1 MFFDTLLKNKSKR
14 FFKKSLV
21 LLLFVFDE
29 NSPSRVVRRQLCGGS
44 CAAAVVLQIK
54 ARHIFQKII

>member
-21 LLLFVFDE
+21 SLL
-29 NSPSRVVRRQLCGGS
+29 SKS
-44 CAAAVVLQIK
+44 CCATAVVLQLK
-54 ARHIFQKII
+54 VTM